1 MEKGQQRSGRPQR
14 TKILKAP
21 PRVPHPTPRDPDIR
35 SPESHSLLPPRNPAS
50 EADSAS
56 PNPPHWA
63 PAHSDSL
70 RWPHAGEQL
79 PRRHISQAGMMNST
93 GHLPAGQPMQGN
105 ADMGIPRMNGG
116 PGGQGH
122 LGQGHGPRRGRPHH
136 NHYNPGA
143 HHHHHHGQYHQPHV
157 AHQPMYAANYMPQPY
172 GVPPGY
178 YAPPAYQNAATM
190 NPYGMPQYAPP
201 AATYARSPPAMQHYM
216 PMVAQNPYARPAPPQ
231 SPIVSTPYQAPPMPP
246 PALVP
251 VPAPHTPSS
260 THSHVVPTPMTPPAQ
275 QMPPIVPPQAQIQSQ
290 PQVQVQPEPE
300 PEIQQK
306 VVVEEPVAEEAK
318 QPAQAE
324 AVYSHFASPQKSD
337 KPPFSLPWFSHPD
350 TPFPARTKLRRRRQA
365 PSAASESVSL
375 PTAPG
380 QQHEAAPVESA
391 PTENVQEDAAVS
403 TPKGTPKLE
412 ILPPRSETPSTQ
424 ELPSVDTPS
433 TSPTGS
439 IPSQQLQVSE
449 SITASPAQPA
459 KQATRVPV
467 PAVPAVP
474 VVPVLPKPAPKD
486 KPATSEEKPSTET
499 KPAGSTPAAEETS
512 ETTAKDSTASAPES
526 SAPAAQAAPA
536 PAPVKPKSWAN
547 LFTKPAAPV
556 NAAAVAVAAASASQ
570 TTVNG
575 NTVADASG
583 AATGVATGFAQSKA
597 TSMAEA
603 IQSYRVGTAE
613 KIVFLE
619 PRGLVNTGNMCYMN
633 SILQVLV
640 NCIPFYDFLDQVS
653 KKAVHS
659 FNSETPLL
667 DAMIMFMREFK
678 VIDSAVSIDQLKRRL
693 KSEELEQYGEAFTPE
708 FVYDAI
714 RKLPRFASM
723 RRGHQQ
729 DAEEFLGFLLEG
741 LHDECTHV
749 MSTLP
754 VSTTSTAPN
763 SSLPSPT
770 ASNTGDDWLEVGP
783 RQKAAITRTSGY
795 SSSISPI
802 TRIFGGQLRSE
813 LRIPGLK
820 SSVTLEPYQP
830 LQLDIGAPEVRNI
843 VDALRGLTRPETIH
857 GDFNSP
863 HGKDA
868 KATKQVFIESLP
880 PVLILHLKRFQ
891 FDAEGHGT
899 IKIWKKV
906 GYPLELE
913 IPREVVSRQ
922 KRNTTHAE
930 NADLL
935 KYRLITVV
943 YHHGKNASGG
953 HYTVDVR
960 RQDGREWVRI
970 DDTVIRRVRPEDVAE
985 AGAEEKPSKG
995 AVGDRRENGSSA
1007 AASNRFGAMNDD
1019 DTGDDEGWKQATA
1032 SGKKWSSVV
1041 NGAGLAAPSGS
1052 GSLKAAAKQ
1061 HNDSFKDNKV
1071 AYLLFYQR
1079 I

>member
-1 MEKGQQRSGRPQR
+1 
-14 TKILKAP
+14 
-21 PRVPHPTPRDPDIR
+21 
-35 SPESHSLLPPRNPAS
+35 
-50 EADSAS
+50 
-56 PNPPHWA
+56 
-63 PAHSDSL
+63 
-70 RWPHAGEQL
+70 
-79 PRRHISQAGMMNST
+79 
-93 GHLPAGQPMQGN
+93 MQ
-105 ADMGIPRMNGG
+105 
-116 PGGQGH
+116 
-122 LGQGHGPRRGRPHH
+122 
-136 NHYNPGA
+136 
-143 HHHHHHGQYHQPHV
+143 
-157 AHQPMYAANYMPQPY
+157 
-172 GVPPGY
+172 
-178 YAPPAYQNAATM
+178 
-190 NPYGMPQYAPP
+190 
-201 AATYARSPPAMQHYM
+201 
-216 PMVAQNPYARPAPPQ
+216 
-231 SPIVSTPYQAPPMPP
+231 
-246 PALVP
+246 
-251 VPAPHTPSS
+251 
-260 THSHVVPTPMTPPAQ
+260 
-275 QMPPIVPPQAQIQSQ
+275 
-290 PQVQVQPEPE
+290 
-300 PEIQQK
+300 
-306 VVVEEPVAEEAK
+306 
-318 QPAQAE
+318 
-324 AVYSHFASPQKSD
+324 
-337 KPPFSLPWFSHPD
+337 
-350 TPFPARTKLRRRRQA
+350 
-365 PSAASESVSL
+365 
-375 PTAPG
+375 
-380 QQHEAAPVESA
+380 
-391 PTENVQEDAAVS
+391 
-403 TPKGTPKLE
+403 
-412 ILPPRSETPSTQ
+412 
-424 ELPSVDTPS
+424 
-433 TSPTGS
+433 
-439 IPSQQLQVSE
+439 
-449 SITASPAQPA
+449 
-459 KQATRVPV
+459 
-467 PAVPAVP
+467 
-474 VVPVLPKPAPKD
+474 
-486 KPATSEEKPSTET
+486 
-499 KPAGSTPAAEETS
+499 
-512 ETTAKDSTASAPES
+512 
-526 SAPAAQAAPA
+526 
-536 PAPVKPKSWAN
+536 
-547 LFTKPAAPV
+547 
-556 NAAAVAVAAASASQ
+556 
-570 TTVNG
+570 
-575 NTVADASG
+575 
-583 AATGVATGFAQSKA
+583 
-597 TSMAEA
+597 
-603 IQSYRVGTAE
+603 
-613 KIVFLE
+613 
-619 PRGLVNTGNMCYMN
+619 
-633 SILQVLV
+633 ILQVLV

-693 KSEELEQYGEAFTPE
+693 KNEELEQYGEAFTPE

-749 MSTLP
+749 MRTLP
-754 VSTTSTAPN
+754 VSTASTAPN

-770 ASNTGDDWLEVGP
+770 TSNAGDDWLEVGP
-783 RQKAAITRTSGY
+783 KQKAAITRTSGY
-795 SSSISPI
+795 SSSVSPI
-802 TRIFGGQLRSE
+802 TKIFGGQLRSE

-922 KRNTTHAE
+922 KRNTIHAD

-985 AGAEEKPSKG
+985 GGAEEKPSKG
-995 AVGDRRENGSSA
+995 AVGDRKENSSS

-1032 SGKKWSSVV
+1032 NGKKWSSVV

-1052 GSLKAAAKQ
+1052 GSLKAASKQ
-1061 HNDSFKDNKV
+1061 HHDSFKDNKV